1 MPYNIKSIIFD
12 LDGVIINSNP
22 AIEGFWKS
30 WTDNEGIILTDTM
43 IREWIYGRKVVDTL
57 KGIFSQTSEER
68 KKEIIASADIFD
80 KTMEPGAIPGVIP
93 FINSIRDILL
103 PIGIVTS
110 SQDQRMFE
118 MLRKL
123 NIESHFTH
131 FVTAQDVSKGK
142 PHPEPYLTMSRKM
155 NIRPEDCL
163 VFEDAISGIQ
173 SATNAG
179 MHSVGIGNA
188 LCKEDLLYHGAKDVI
203 PDFTGINIYQRTLT
217 TINGI
222 VFSA

>member
-1 MPYNIKSIIFD
+1 MSYDIKAIIFD

-22 AIEGFWKS
+22 AIEVFWKS
-30 WTDNEGIILTDTM
+30 WTDKEGIALTDSM

-68 KKEIIASADIFD
+68 KKEIIESADIFD
-80 KTMEPGAIPGVIP
+80 RTMEPGAIPGVIH
-93 FINSIRDILL
+93 FINAIRDIDL
-103 PIGIVTS
+103 PVGIVTS

-123 NIESHFTH
+123 GIDNHFTH
-131 FVTAQDVSKGK
+131 FVTAHDVTKGK
-142 PHPEPYLTMSRKM
+142 PHPEPYLTMSSKM
-155 NIRPEDCL
+155 NILPADCL

-173 SATNAG
+173 SATGAG
-179 MHSVGIGNA
+179 MHSVGIGDA
-188 LCKEDLLYHGAKDVI
+188 LSKHDLLHHGAKDVI
-203 PDFTGINIYQRTLT
+203 PDFTGIYIDQRTFT